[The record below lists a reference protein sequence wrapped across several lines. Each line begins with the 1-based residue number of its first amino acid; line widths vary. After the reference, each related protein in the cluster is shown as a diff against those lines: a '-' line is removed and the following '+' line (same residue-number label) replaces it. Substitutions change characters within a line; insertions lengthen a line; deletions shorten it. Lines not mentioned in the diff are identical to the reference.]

1 MLGAEI
7 LVRSLVAGGIDTC
20 LGNPGTSEMQFV
32 AALDRAPGLRSV
44 LTLFEG
50 VATGAADGYAR
61 VAGKPACTLMHL
73 GPGLANG
80 LCNLHNAKRARM
92 PMVNIVGDHAA
103 KHRQYDAPLHSDVE
117 AVARTFSDWVRTA
130 ASVASLA
137 GDCAAAIAAAREP
150 PGRIATLILPADI
163 AWTDGGEFRPRPVSV
178 PPPARVERAR
188 VEEAARRLR
197 ASRAAALMIGGEGL
211 SQRGIAAAAAIAGVT
226 GCRVFAPMS
235 NAKMARGAGRYP
247 VPRVPFGVDEAVSF
261 LDGLDT
267 LALAG
272 ATPPVAFF
280 AYPDKPGLLA
290 PPGCAMHELARVEE
304 DVVAA
309 LEDLAQA
316 LEAKLAAWTSQKGVE
331 PATRGPLTA
340 QALANIIA
348 AQLPGNAIVIDEALS
363 LGFTLY
369 PAMAAAAP
377 HDWLQMA
384 GGATGEGLPLA
395 VGASLAAPRRKV
407 VCLQADGSGLYTCQA
422 LWTMAR
428 ENLDVTVVLLSN
440 RAYATL
446 YGELAKVG
454 VTEAGPGALGMIRL
468 DQPAIGWPE
477 IAKGF
482 GVPGVRTSGCAAFAR
497 ALSHALAMKGPALVE
512 AVLAS

>member
-20 LGNPGTSEMQFV
+20 LGNPGTSEMHFV

-92 PMVNIVGDHAA
+92 PVVNIVGEHAA
-103 KHRQYDAPLHSDVE
+103 KHRQHDAPLHSDVE
-117 AVARTFSDWVRTA
+117 AVARTFSDWVRTTQSA
-130 ASVASLA
+130 ATIAE
-137 GDCAAAIAAAREP
+137 DCAAAIAAARTP
-150 PGRIATLILPADI
+150 PGRIATLILPADT
-163 AWTDGGEFRPRPVSV
+163 AWTDGGEWRAVPVPAISPAAV
-178 PPPARVERAR
+178 PMERVT
-188 VEEAARRLR
+188 
-197 ASRAAALMIGGEGL
+197 RAAAHLRSERSALMIGGEGL
-211 SQRGIAAAAAIAGVT
+211 SYRGIEAATAIAAAT

-235 NAKMARGAGRYP
+235 NARMARGWGVHP
-247 VPRVPFGVDEAVSF
+247 VPRVPFAVDDAVKF
-261 LDGLDT
+261 LAGLD
-267 LALAG
+267 AVVLAG
-272 ATPPVAFF
+272 AVPPVAFF

-290 PPGCAMHELARVEE
+290 PPGCAMHELARVDE
-304 DVVAA
+304 DVLAA
-309 LEDLAQA
+309 LEALAHV
-316 LEAKLAAWTSQKGVE
+316 LAAKPVTWQ
-331 PATRGPLTA
+331 PAKRAKVPSRGPLSA
-340 QALANIIA
+340 QALAAIVA
-348 AQLPGNAIVIDEALS
+348 AQLPEDAIVIDEALS

-369 PAMAAAAP
+369 PAMAGAAP
-377 HDWLQMA
+377 HEWLQMA

-395 VGASLAAPRRKV
+395 VGAALAAPRRKV

-428 ENLDVTVVLLSN
+428 EGLDVTVVVLSN

-454 VTEAGPGALGMIRL
+454 ATEAGPGALGMIRL
-468 DQPAIGWPE
+468 DRPYIGWPD
-477 IAKGF
+477 ISKGF
-482 GVPGVRTSGCAAFAR
+482 GVPGVRADGCAGFAK
-497 ALSHALAMKGPALVE
+497 ALRNALATKGPALVE
-512 AVLAS
+512 AVIA